1 MSFINTLIN
10 YPFMQYAL
18 LAGILAA
25 VACGISG
32 TYVVTKKI
40 SLLAGGISHTVLGG
54 VGFVLY
60 LNKVHGTNIPPI
72 YGAMAVALLSAI
84 IIGLVDLYSEYD
96 SDTIIAVMWSL
107 GMALGVI
114 FISMTPG
121 YSTDLMSYLFGNIL
135 MVTKQDIYILTI
147 INIIVIFTGIIFY
160 NKFSAICFDEDFAR
174 VKGINVGFYYIL
186 LLCITALTIVALIQV
201 VGLILVIAL
210 LTMPAAIAKQY
221 ARSIKQMIL
230 IAIILGV
237 FFTTS
242 GLVVSY
248 EPDLPSGAVIIVITT
263 TFFVLSM
270 LHKKYQKHLRPHR

>member
-1 MSFINTLIN
+1 MHSFIDAMIN
-10 YPFMQYAL
+10 YSFMQYAL
-18 LAGILAA
+18 LAGLLAS

-96 SDTIIAVMWSL
+96 TDTIISVMWSL
-107 GMALGVI
+107 GMATGVI
-114 FISMTPG
+114 FISITPG

-135 MVTKQDIYILTI
+135 MVTKQDLYILTI
-147 INIIVIFTGIIFY
+147 INAIVILTGIIFY
-160 NKFSAICFDEDFAR
+160 NKLTAVCFDEDFAR
-174 VKGINVGFYYIL
+174 LKGINVGFYYLL

-221 ARSIKQMIL
+221 VKNMRQMMIM
-230 IAIILGV
+230 AVILGTL
-237 FFTTS
+237 FTTS
-242 GLVVSY
+242 GLVASY
-248 EPDLPSGAVIIVITT
+248 EPDLPSGATIIVITSV
-263 TFFVLSM
+263 FFLLSM
-270 LHKKYQKHLRPHR
+270 LHKKYLRHHK